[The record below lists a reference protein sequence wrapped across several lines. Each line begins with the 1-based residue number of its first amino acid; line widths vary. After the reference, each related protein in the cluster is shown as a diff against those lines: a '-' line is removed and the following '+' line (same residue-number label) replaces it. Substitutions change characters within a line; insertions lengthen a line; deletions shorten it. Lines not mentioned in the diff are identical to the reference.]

1 MLVDDENNNFNTVF
15 NSLLPSTQYF
25 DHILDLV
32 PTYCIGTEH
41 LMYFSKNLFCLK
53 YELQCSG
60 KHFYT
65 VDVYTEDTIEDL
77 LILMC
82 DSLVQFTQMVEIR
95 DPLI

>member
-1 MLVDDENNNFNTVF
+1 MLVDDENNVNAVF

-25 DHILDLV
+25 NHILDLV
-32 PTYCIGTEH
+32 PTYYIGTEH
-41 LMYFSKNLFCLK
+41 LMCFSKNLFCLK
-53 YELQCSG
+53 YELQHSG

-65 VDVYTEDTIEDL
+65 VDVYTEDTIKDI